1 MTTIRHLLHGKGHA
15 IHSVRKGATV
25 LDAIAKMAENNVGCL
40 LVMDER
46 DKLIGVITERHYA
59 RNVFL
64 KGKASPTTLV
74 EDIMRTAVL
83 CARPDQTI
91 EQCMAVM
98 TKNRVRHL
106 PVLDD
111 ESVIGVVS
119 MGDLVQSTIADQQF
133 VIEQLEHYIH
143 G

>member
-25 LDAIAKMAENNVGCL
+25 LDAIGKMAENDVGCL

-74 EDIMRTAVL
+74 EDIMWTAVL

>member
-25 LDAIAKMAENNVGCL
+25 LDAIAKMAESDVGCL

-83 CARPDQTI
+83 FARPDQTI

-106 PVLDD
+106 PVLDG